1 VSTPTTSLG
10 PVAAVGGGDG
20 GDGGC
25 VGDDGG
31 DDLGELVPMLRLY
44 YAVDESVGDRQTDG
58 RYSADNTG
66 INHAVG
72 GLSCLPTLVTHT
84 SFVLILLR
92 SPAALE
98 KAKALSTLFY

>member
-1 VSTPTTSLG
+1 MSTPTTSLG
-10 PVAAVGGGDG
+10 PVAAAGGGGDG

-44 YAVDESVGDRQTDG
+44 YAVDESVRDRQTDG
-58 RYSADNTG
+58 YSTDNTG

-72 GLSCLPTLVTHT
+72 GLSCLSTLVTQRERERERENFIRNCT
-84 SFVLILLR
+84 AGIPEGL
-92 SPAALE
+92 
-98 KAKALSTLFY
+98 